1 MSMRQRWR
9 TAGYWLCC
17 VLLTMTLGLPLSAF
31 HMPIG
36 WLIAALAGA
45 GSVAVLAGREFVPHK
60 FLLRPAQGC
69 IGMAVAVPLSGLA
82 STTIA
87 GYLGISAVCSAA
99 TLLLCL
105 VCGLALTRAAK
116 TLSPATALLST
127 LAGGASGICTMA
139 PELRVDH
146 RYVALSQYLRV
157 VVVALTVPLVL
168 QCVGAPAGRAHPAG
182 SHVTPVSSVAAIVVI
197 VAAGYAGLKWK
208 WPAPFLIAPMLVALV
223 TQLPGPGQ
231 FVLALPPELNAVAYV
246 VIGWQAGGALTL
258 GALRQCLRLLPLTCA
273 FIGVAIA
280 GCLVLTFVVS
290 AWTGV
295 SFTQAYLATTPGGI
309 YVALAASDSA
319 AEPLVATM
327 QVLRLLMM
335 NVAAII
341 ASKLLTTQKDSHPDE
356 PREDPALPGVVR
368 AGVGRPWRLA
378 RAGRSTSPAFD
389 HRQRRLLSAC
399 ATASPSA
406 IAPAAD
412 TPRSPTRVM

>member
-1 MSMRQRWR
+1 M
-9 TAGYWLCC
+9 
-17 VLLTMTLGLPLSAF
+17 
-31 HMPIG
+31 
-36 WLIAALAGA
+36 
-45 GSVAVLAGREFVPHK
+45 
-60 FLLRPAQGC
+60 
-69 IGMAVAVPLSGLA
+69 
-82 STTIA
+82 
-87 GYLGISAVCSAA
+87 
-99 TLLLCL
+99 
-105 VCGLALTRAAK
+105 
-116 TLSPATALLST
+116 
-127 LAGGASGICTMA
+127 
-139 PELRVDH
+139 
-146 RYVALSQYLRV
+146 
-157 VVVALTVPLVL
+157 
-168 QCVGAPAGRAHPAG
+168 
-182 SHVTPVSSVAAIVVI
+182 AAIVVI

>member
-1 MSMRQRWR
+1 MGMRRKLR

-17 VLLTMTLGLPLSAF
+17 LLLTMTLGLLFSAF

-45 GSVAVLAGREFVPHK
+45 GCMAVLAGREFVPHK

-99 TLLLCL
+99 TLILCL
-105 VCGLALTRAAK
+105 VCGLVLTRAAK

-168 QCVGAPAGRAHPAG
+168 QCVGAPAARSHPAG
-182 SHVTPVSSVAAIVVI
+182 SHVTLVSSVAAIVVI

-231 FVLALPPELNAVAYV
+231 FVLALPPALNAVAYV
-246 VIGWQAGGALTL
+246 VIGWQAGGAVTL

-273 FIGVAIA
+273 FIGVAVA

-295 SFTQAYLATTPGGI
+295 SFAQAYLATTPGGI

-327 QVLRLLMM
+327 QVLRLLVM
-335 NVAAII
+335 NIAAII
-341 ASKLLTTQKDSHPDE
+341 GSKLLTTQKNSFPNE
-356 PREDPALPGVVR
+356 PREEPGLPAGMR
-368 AGVGRPWRLA
+368 AGVGRPWRLV
-378 RAGRSTSPAFD
+378 RAGRSTIPAFD
-389 HRQRRLLSAC
+389 DRQRRSLSSC

-406 IAPAAD
+406 TAPAAD
-412 TPRSPTRVM
+412 TA

>member
-1 MSMRQRWR
+1 MRRRLR

-17 VLLTMTLGLPLSAF
+17 LLLTITLGLLLSAF

-36 WLIAALAGA
+36 WLIAALASA
-45 GSVAVLAGREFVPHK
+45 GCMAVLAAGSLCRTSFCSGRTRMH
-60 FLLRPAQGC
+60 RHG
-69 IGMAVAVPLSGLA
+69 GR
-82 STTIA
+82 
-87 GYLGISAVCSAA
+87 
-99 TLLLCL
+99 
-105 VCGLALTRAAK
+105 RAAK
-116 TLSPATALLST
+116 RPGKYHYRRLPRNLRGVLGSDAYPMPGLRPCLDPRRENAV
-127 LAGGASGICTMA
+127 AGNRVAVDVGGWASGICTMA

-168 QCVGAPAGRAHPAG
+168 QCVGAPAARSHPTG
-182 SHVTPVSSVAAIVVI
+182 SHVTLVSSVAAIVVI

-208 WPAPFLIAPMLVALV
+208 WPAPFLIAPMLVALM

-231 FVLALPPELNAVAYV
+231 FVLALPPALNAVAYV

-273 FIGVAIA
+273 FIGVASA

-327 QVLRLLMM
+327 QVLRLLVM
-335 NVAAII
+335 NIAAIVG
-341 ASKLLTTQKDSHPDE
+341 SKLLTTHRDSRSEGQRAE
-356 PREDPALPGVVR
+356 PGLPAGIR
-368 AGVGRPWRLA
+368 AGVGRPWRLVRAA
-378 RAGRSTSPAFD
+378 RSASPAFD
-389 HRQRRLLSAC
+389 DRQRRLLPAC
-399 ATASPSA
+399 ATAPPSA
-406 IAPAAD
+406 IAPVVD
-412 TPRSPTRVM
+412 TAWSPTRVM

>member
-1 MSMRQRWR
+1 MGMRRKLR

-17 VLLTMTLGLPLSAF
+17 LLLTMTLGLLLSAF

-36 WLIAALAGA
+36 WLIAALASA
-45 GSVAVLAGREFVPHK
+45 GCIAVLAGREFVPHK
-60 FLLRPAQGC
+60 LLLRPAQGC
-69 IGMAVAVPLSGLA
+69 IGMAVALPLSGLA

-99 TLLLCL
+99 TLILCL

-168 QCVGAPAGRAHPAG
+168 QCVGAPAARSHPTG
-182 SHVTPVSSVAAIVVI
+182 SHVTLVSSAAAIVVI

-231 FVLALPPELNAVAYV
+231 FVLALPPALNAVAYV

-273 FIGVAIA
+273 FIAVAIA

-295 SFTQAYLATTPGGI
+295 SFSQAYLATTPGGI

-327 QVLRLLMM
+327 QVLRLLVM
-335 NVAAII
+335 NIAAII
-341 ASKLLTTQKDSHPDE
+341 GSKLLTTHKDSRPE
-356 PREDPALPGVVR
+356 GPREDPGLPAGLR
-368 AGVGRPWRLA
+368 AGVGRPWRLV

-389 HRQRRLLSAC
+389 DRQRRLLSAC
-399 ATASPSA
+399 ATASPPA

-412 TPRSPTRVM
+412 TAWNSTRVM